1 MEPLEYLFALE
12 QFGIKFG
19 LSNIRTLV
27 ASLGDPQKS
36 FRSMLIAGT
45 NGKGSVTAMVD
56 TALRAAGLRVGRYT
70 SPHLVRLEER
80 FAISGHP
87 VEADALARVVSD
99 LRTHIERL
107 IADGRLAMPPTF
119 FEATTAVAFELF
131 RRAQVEVAVLEVGLG
146 GRLDATNIVDP
157 VAAAITSIDLDH
169 EQYLGHTLGAIAAEK
184 AGVIRRGIPVVVGPL
199 SADARTVIA
208 EACENAGAEM
218 IEADAGV
225 ATNTRH
231 HAGTTSVHLVTPQHD
246 YGWVQL
252 GLRGDHQVPNAL
264 VVVRLLEALQN
275 TMPIT
280 FAAIAAGIRDVRWTG
295 RLQMVDAGGGR
306 QVLFD
311 AAHNPA
317 GASALAR
324 YLTREFPE
332 PLPLVFGAM
341 RDKDVVPMLET
352 LLPITAQVV
361 MTQAA
366 TPRAR
371 DAAELADIARE
382 LTPSAHVAVERDPAK
397 ALEQAW
403 SYGPM
408 VVAAGSIFLVGD
420 LLAALGLSAADTPA
434 GP

>member
-1 MEPLEYLFALE
+1 MDPFEYLFALE

-19 LSNIRTLV
+19 LSNIQTLV

-36 FRSMLIAGT
+36 FRSILIAGT

-56 TALRAAGLRVGRYT
+56 TALRAADLRVGRYT
-70 SPHLVRLEER
+70 SPHLIRLEER
-80 FAISGHP
+80 FAINGRP
-87 VEADALARVVSD
+87 VPTDILARVVSD

-107 IADGRLAMPPTF
+107 IVDGRLEAPPTF
-119 FEATTAVAFELF
+119 FEATTAVGFELF
-131 RRAQVEVAVLEVGLG
+131 RRERVEVAVLEVGLG

-157 VAAAITSIDLDH
+157 AAAAITSIDFDH

-199 SADARTVIA
+199 PAEARAVIA
-208 EACENAGAEM
+208 ATCENSGAEM

-225 ATNTRH
+225 SIDTRH
-231 HAGTTSVHLVTPQHD
+231 DAGITSVHVVTPQHD

-264 VVVRLLEALQN
+264 VAIRLLEELQT
-275 TMPIT
+275 TMPIA
-280 FAAIAAGIRDVRWTG
+280 FDEIAAGIRDVRWPG

-306 QVLFD
+306 QVLLD

-324 YLTREFPE
+324 YLAREFPE

-341 RDKDVVPMLET
+341 RDKDVVPMLKT
-352 LLPITAQVV
+352 LLPIAGNVV

-371 DAAELADIARE
+371 DAAELADIACE
-382 LTPSAHVAVERDPAK
+382 LTPHARVAVERNPAK
-397 ALEQAW
+397 ALERAW
-403 SYGPM
+403 SHGPL
-408 VVAAGSIFLVGD
+408 VVAAGSIFLIGD
-420 LLAALGLSAADTPA
+420 ILAALGVTASDAPA